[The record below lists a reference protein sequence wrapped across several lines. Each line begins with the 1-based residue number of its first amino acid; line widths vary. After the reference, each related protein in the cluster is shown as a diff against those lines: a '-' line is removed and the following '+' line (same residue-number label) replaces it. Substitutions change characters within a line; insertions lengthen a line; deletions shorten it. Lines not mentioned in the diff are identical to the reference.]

1 MPAYDRPQRQSV
13 KAMSKTEAAVADE
26 KRNAELM
33 KTRRNA
39 NALAATN
46 KRQAKETMEGLSDQ
60 FSNMSIAGRRRRGRG
75 RGRITRRRARRNPR
89 A

>member
-1 MPAYDRPQRQSV
+1 
-13 KAMSKTEAAVADE
+13 MSKTAAADADE
-26 KRNAELM
+26 KRNAELI

-60 FSNMSIAGRRRRGRG
+60 FSKMSIAGRRRRGRV
-75 RGRITRRRARRNPR
+75 TRRRVRRNR
-89 A
+89 SA

>member
-13 KAMSKTEAAVADE
+13 KAMSKTAAADADE
-26 KRNAELM
+26 KRNAELI

-60 FSNMSIAGRRRRGRG
+60 FSKMSIAGRRRRGRG
-75 RGRITRRRARRNPR
+75 RVTRRRARRNR
-89 A
+89 SA

>member
-13 KAMSKTEAAVADE
+13 KAMSKTAAADADE
-26 KRNAELM
+26 KRNAELI

-60 FSNMSIAGRRRRGRG
+60 FSKMSIAGRRRRGRV
-75 RGRITRRRARRNPR
+75 TRRRARRNR
-89 A
+89 SA